1 MNYKLVELI
10 AYAKTI
16 NYVEPS
22 CENSDEWSHDE
33 LVFKSIKIALDSDIQ
48 IKAGLHICNQFPP
61 LKIIY
66 KSILRQYINYFTS
79 LNLQQ
84 QQQHQQQ
91 DNNLLSS
98 NI

>member
-1 MNYKLVELI
+1 MQKLLI
-10 AYAKTI
+10 I
-16 NYVEPS
+16 LNQLLS
-22 CENSDEWSHDE
+22 NSDEWSHDE

-48 IKAGLHICNQFPP
+48 IKAGLHICNEFPP

-79 LNLQQ
+79 LNLR
-84 QQQHQQQ
+84 QHQQQQ
-91 DNNLLSS
+91 DNNLLST

>member
-1 MNYKLVELI
+1 MNHKLIDLI
-10 AYAKTI
+10 VYAKTI
-16 NYVEPS
+16 NYIEPS
-22 CENSDEWSHDE
+22 SANSDEWSHDE

-48 IKAGLHICNQFPP
+48 IKAGLHICNEFPP

-84 QQQHQQQ
+84 QQQ

>member
-1 MNYKLVELI
+1 MNYKLVDLI
-10 AYAKTI
+10 KYAKAI
-16 NYVEPS
+16 NYIEPS
-22 CENSDEWSHDE
+22 SQNSDEWSHDE

-48 IKAGLHICNQFPP
+48 IKAGLHICNQFSP

-79 LNLQQ
+79 LNI
-84 QQQHQQQ
+84 QH
-91 DNNLLSS
+91 NNNPLSN

>member
-16 NYVEPS
+16 NYIEPTS
-22 CENSDEWSHDE
+22 SNSDEWSHDE

-48 IKAGLHICNQFPP
+48 IKAGLHICNQFSP

-84 QQQHQQQ
+84 HQQQQ
-91 DNNLLSS
+91 DNNLLSN

>member
-1 MNYKLVELI
+1 MNYKLVDLI
-10 AYAKTI
+10 EYAKTI
-16 NYVEPS
+16 NYIEPS
-22 CENSDEWSHDE
+22 SQNSDEWSHDE

-48 IKAGLHICNQFPP
+48 IKAGLHICNQFSP

-79 LNLQQ
+79 LNI
-84 QQQHQQQ
+84 QH
-91 DNNLLSS
+91 NNNPLSN

>member
-16 NYVEPS
+16 NYIEPTS
-22 CENSDEWSHDE
+22 SNSDEWSHDE

-84 QQQHQQQ
+84 QQQ

>member
-1 MNYKLVELI
+1 MNYKLVDLI
-10 AYAKTI
+10 EYAKAI
-16 NYVEPS
+16 NYIEPS
-22 CENSDEWSHDE
+22 SQNSDEWSHDE

-48 IKAGLHICNQFPP
+48 IKAGLHICNEFPP

-84 QQQHQQQ
+84 QQQ

>member
-1 MNYKLVELI
+1 MNYKLVDLI
-10 AYAKTI
+10 EYAKAI
-16 NYVEPS
+16 NYIEPS
-22 CENSDEWSHDE
+22 SQNSDEWSHDE

-48 IKAGLHICNQFPP
+48 IKDGLHICNQFHP

-84 QQQHQQQ
+84 QQQ